1 MGENLIVLV
10 KGKYPLSPQVKNKW
24 YVTFFNVLNAKPQN
38 VWSPSVG
45 VHWRL
50 LLVCTQVQL
59 TSLPDQISFIEL
71 YYELYR

>member
-10 KGKYPLSPQVKNKW
+10 EGKYPLSPQVKNKVV
-24 YVTFFNVLNAKPQN
+24 YIYTFYCLMNFFNVLNAKPQN

-50 LLVCTQVQL
+50 ILVK
-59 TSLPDQISFIEL
+59 ISFIEL
-71 YYELYR
+71 HYELNTRAG